1 MKFDSKSIRKRWGS
15 LTTALCTAVLLYV
28 ALNHLNLIFGS
39 IGKVLGFASPVF
51 TGLIIAYIVDPLVML
66 FQNHIFA
73 RIRRYK
79 VRRSLSVLCAVL
91 LIVLGIIYL
100 IVALV
105 PQVINS
111 VTALL
116 SNIDNYTNAAKDWM
130 EQLETKT
137 SQHNFDISG
146 VTQSVED
153 FVDNLSSRLPQNLDT
168 YLDTAVTVS
177 RRVINMVIACILAIY
192 FLVDKVRL
200 QNWFRRLFRACVLE
214 KTYANSAAFWNKCN
228 YIIIHFIIY
237 DLLDGLIV
245 GVTNYMFMA
254 IAQMPYAI
262 LISVA
267 VGVTNL
273 APTFG
278 PIAGGAIGALILVLI
293 NPWHALWFL
302 IFTIILQ
309 TFDGYVL
316 KPRLFGTL
324 LGVSGVW
331 ILVCLVV
338 GGRMFGVPGVLLGIP
353 FAAISDYIYHE
364 FILVK
369 LDERKKRRE
378 AAVPVRAAG
387 PQQDNPEETAV
398 PETAAGAD
406 REAQDADEK

>member
-91 LIVLGIIYL
+91 LIVIGIIYL

-146 VTQSVED
+146 VTQSVEE

-245 GVTNYMFMA
+245 GVANYMFMA

-278 PIAGGAIGALILVLI
+278 PILGAVIGSFILLLI
-293 NPWHALWFL
+293 NPWYALVFL
-302 IFTIILQ
+302 IFTIALQ
-309 TFDGYVL
+309 TLDGYVI
-316 KPRLFGTL
+316 KPRLFGGQ
-324 LGVSGVW
+324 LGVPSIW
-331 ILVCLVV
+331 ILISLIVM
-338 GGRMFGVPGVLLGIP
+338 GRMFGVPGILLAIP
-353 FAAISDYIYHE
+353 FAAIINFIYQE
-364 FILVK
+364 VVLPR
-369 LDERKKRRE
+369 LERHRKQSISAQ
-378 AAVPVRAAG
+378 AAAKVQSAKSAK
-387 PQQDNPEETAV
+387 ET
-398 PETAAGAD
+398 ES
-406 REAQDADEK
+406 E